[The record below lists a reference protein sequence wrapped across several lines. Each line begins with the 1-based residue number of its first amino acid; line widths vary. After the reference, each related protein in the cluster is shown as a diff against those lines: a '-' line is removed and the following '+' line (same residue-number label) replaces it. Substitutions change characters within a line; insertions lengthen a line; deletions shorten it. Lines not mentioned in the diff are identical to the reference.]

1 MRILLACPKV
11 LEWIFYS
18 ICAVHSWRTRKDW
31 SNQAKP
37 VIVSRHMKRQ
47 QCLAMTDNNK
57 GLLYTFLGV
66 LCVVPDSLFV
76 RLITAEPLVTAF
88 CRSLISGLIISA
100 GLLVFQGAPSFRNIL
115 LMGKLGWAYCF
126 LIGSTSPAFV
136 MAVSQTS
143 VANVVFIFA
152 SMPVFSA
159 IFSSLF
165 LGEHISRRTGLT
177 IVFVGVGLA
186 IIAYGSG
193 ENELANWTG
202 DLWAVYVSAAYAGA
216 LTMLRRLKHV
226 SMIPAIPIAYLG
238 SALVLFPTLGSGLEL
253 EANIMLYILHGVLIA
268 LGTCFLTL
276 GPRYINALEV
286 SLLILLESVLAPLL
300 VWAVISENPGFWAL
314 AGGSVVIGA
323 LLVSNGSMLL
333 KTAKSP
339 KAL

>member
-1 MRILLACPKV
+1 
-11 LEWIFYS
+11 
-18 ICAVHSWRTRKDW
+18 
-31 SNQAKP
+31 
-37 VIVSRHMKRQ
+37 MKRQ
-47 QCLAMTDNNK
+47 QRFAMTDTHK

-88 CRSLISGLIISA
+88 WRSLISGLVILT
-100 GLLVFQGAPSFRNIL
+100 GLLVFKGAPSFRNIL

-159 IFSSLF
+159 IFSSMF

-238 SALVLFPTLGSGLEL
+238 SALVLFPTLGSGLEI
-253 EANIMLYILHGVLIA
+253 ETNIMLYISHGVFIA

-276 GPRYINALEV
+276 GPRYISAPEV

-314 AGGSVVIGA
+314 AGGGVVIGA
-323 LLVSNGSMLL
+323 LLVSNGSLFL

-339 KAL
+339 KVL